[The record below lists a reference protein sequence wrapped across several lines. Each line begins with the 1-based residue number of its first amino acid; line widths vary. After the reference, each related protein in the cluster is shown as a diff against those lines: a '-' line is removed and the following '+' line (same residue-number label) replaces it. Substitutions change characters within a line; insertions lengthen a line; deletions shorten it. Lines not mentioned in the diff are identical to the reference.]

1 MLGAIV
7 QAATPRVAVTT
18 VERADTLRLIW
29 GLTRASCA
37 CSVPVSGEL
46 LCGELLCGG
55 LLGCELLCA
64 AGCCWASALLPSAAW
79 LPWCPSSTVAVPA
92 PIPTI
97 TATTTMA
104 MSLPRRRLG
113 GVDRRGGGD
122 TIRRV
127 DDGPNCCGEDADGHG
142 GDDVNS
148 CGEDADGHGGDD
160 VSCSGEDVDGH
171 GGDDSDS
178 CGVDVDGHG
187 GNDADRSGEDP
198 DGHGG
203 NDADCSGEDPDGH
216 GWAGGECHA
225 GGGGGGADVGG
236 KKVGCP
242 GGEDPPS
249 HGAVGCQPGSGSGDG
264 KSAVGHCSAVTSVP
278 QETQNRADSSGRGCP
293 HDGHQRATVPPKS
306 APPGRFH
313 AVPGPAPLPVSPA
326 TEVSS
331 PSRRRVITRLQSRTR
346 L

>member
-1 MLGAIV
+1 LLGAIV
-7 QAATPRVAVTT
+7 QAATPWVAVTT
-18 VERADTLRLIW
+18 VERADTLRRIW
-29 GLTRASCA
+29 GVTRASWA
-37 CSVPVSGEL
+37 RSVPVPGEL
-46 LCGELLCGG
+46 LCGELLCGE
-55 LLGCELLCA
+55 LLGGELLGGELLCA
-64 AGCCWASALLPSAAW
+64 AGCCWASALLPPAAW

-92 PIPTI
+92 PMPTI

-127 DDGPNCCGEDADGHG
+127 DDGANCCGEDADGHG
-142 GDDVNS
+142 GDDAS
-148 CGEDADGHGGDD
+148 CSGENVGGHGGDD
-160 VSCSGEDVDGH
+160 A
-171 GGDDSDS
+171 DS
-178 CGVDVDGHG
+178 C
-187 GNDADRSGEDP
+187 GEDP
-198 DGHGG
+198 DGRGG
-203 NDADCSGEDPDGH
+203 NDAGCSGQDPDGH
-216 GWAGGECHA
+216 GWGDADGHGWAGAECHA
-225 GGGGGGADVGG
+225 GGVGGGGGEANVGG
-236 KKVGCP
+236 EKVGCP

-249 HGAVGCQPGSGSGDG
+249 HGAVGCPPGSGSGEG

-278 QETQNRADSSGRGCP
+278 QETQNRAGSSGRGCP

-326 TEVSS
+326 TEVSP
-331 PSRRRVITRLQSRTR
+331 PSWRQVITRLQSRTR